1 MIIAGYRHLQSDL
14 MPITVCAGGIA
25 DQAIYLSGNAFN
37 HHFTRAI
44 TGAVLINDT
53 SMSGPSDS
61 LFTPR
66 WVRE

>member
-1 MIIAGYRHLQSDL
+1 